1 MVQIELNHES
11 LNYLP
16 QSSLSTSS
24 LDAAAS
30 VAMAARALLRVGGVP
45 EHFNYPLRLASKA
58 AAAPFAWTEYA
69 GGSGEMATAL
79 REGELDVA
87 ILLTEAAALFA
98 HKGEVTILGA
108 YTTTPLCWGVHASAA
123 RPAPA
128 LDAATYGVS
137 RFGSGSHIMALVDAR
152 GRGAPPPAFEVV
164 RDLAGARDALASGA
178 ADVFMWE
185 KFTTKPLVD
194 SGEWV
199 RVAEVPTPWP
209 CFTLVATK
217 DAARDR
223 AADIGDTLR
232 AVRGRSLAMPDL
244 AADVA
249 ADYGLQVE
257 DAATWLATV
266 GWSSGLR
273 MPRAVLAAATDAL
286 VDADLLAPHELLGYP
301 ELVADF
307 TRDEALDLPEAT
319 PLADLREK

>member
-1 MVQIELNHES
+1 
-11 LNYLP
+11 
-16 QSSLSTSS
+16 
-24 LDAAAS
+24 
-30 VAMAARALLRVGGVP
+30 MAARALLRVGGVP

-69 GGSGEMATAL
+69 GGSGEMARAL

-128 LDAATYGVS
+128 LETATYGVS

-164 RDLAGARDALASGA
+164 GDLAGARDALASGA

-194 SGEWV
+194 GGEWV

-223 AADIGDTLR
+223 AADIGETLR
-232 AVRGRSLAMPDL
+232 AVRGRSLTMPDL

-257 DAATWLATV
+257 DAATWLTTV
-266 GWSSGLR
+266 GWSNGLR
-273 MPRAVLAAATDAL
+273 MPRGVLAAATDAL

-319 PLADLREK
+319 PLADLRET

>member
-1 MVQIELNHES
+1 
-11 LNYLP
+11 
-16 QSSLSTSS
+16 
-24 LDAAAS
+24 
-30 VAMAARALLRVGGVP
+30 MAQ
-45 EHFNYPLRLASKA
+45 K
-58 AAAPFAWTEYA
+58 
-69 GGSGEMATAL
+69 L

-87 ILLTEAAALFA
+87 ILLTEAATLFA
-98 HKGEVTILGA
+98 HKGDVTIIGSFVD
-108 YTTTPLCWGVHASAA
+108 TPLTWGVHALAGSQ
-123 RPAPA
+123 PS
-128 LDAATYGVS
+128 LDSTYAVS
-137 RFGSGSHIMALVDAR
+137 RMGSGSHLMALVAAR
-152 GRGAPPPAFEVV
+152 QRGAPDPLFEVV
-164 RDLAGARDALASGA
+164 GDLQGARKALKNQE
-178 ADVFMWE
+178 ADLFMWE

-223 AADIGDTLR
+223 AADIGETLR

-257 DAATWLATV
+257 DAATWLTTV
-266 GWSSGLR
+266 GWSNGLR
-273 MPRAVLAAATDAL
+273 MPRGVLAAATDAL

-319 PLADLREK
+319 PLADLRET

>member
-1 MVQIELNHES
+1 
-11 LNYLP
+11 
-16 QSSLSTSS
+16 
-24 LDAAAS
+24 
-30 VAMAARALLRVGGVP
+30 MAARALLRVGGVP

-209 CFTLVATK
+209 CFTVVATK
-217 DAARDR
+217 DAALTR
-223 AADIGDTLR
+223 ANDIGDSLR
-232 AVRGRSLAMPDL
+232 EIHAHSVKMPDL
-244 AADVA
+244 ASDVA
-249 ADYGLQVE
+249 ADYGLQPE
-257 DAATWLATV
+257 DAEAWLKTV
-266 GWSSGLR
+266 AWSTGLR
-273 MPRAVLAAATDAL
+273 MPASVLKTATDAL
-286 VDADLLAPHELLGYP
+286 VDADLLAPHDLLGYP

-307 TRDEALDLPEAT
+307 TRDESLDLPVET
-319 PLADLREK
+319 PLPELRATSP